1 MVFATRTKPNV
12 EIPGKIDDSGRSGN
26 GGPGD
31 KGFGGGEPFE
41 PLGWSVPPGAY
52 LAGIWVGMAS
62 IAIFFAGIS
71 SALIMRKESS
81 PGWGHFIL
89 PRILYGN
96 TAVLLLSSLT
106 FEISRKW
113 LKEGLGRRF
122 KFWLWSTLV
131 LGLIFISGQIIAW
144 TEVEA
149 RGVYLDLNPSRA
161 VFYLLTAAHGLHL
174 LAGIV
179 ALIYLVSQAQYI
191 ALGIKRHTAF
201 DVAAIYWHFMSIL
214 WIYLLILLIWRF

>member
-52 LAGIWVGMAS
+52 VAAIWVGMAS

-71 SALIMRKESS
+71 SALIMREGSS
-81 PGWGHFIL
+81 PGWAHFNL

-96 TAVLLLSSLT
+96 TVVLLLSSLT
-106 FEISRKW
+106 
-113 LKEGLGRRF
+113 
-122 KFWLWSTLV
+122 
-131 LGLIFISGQIIAW
+131 
-144 TEVEA
+144 
-149 RGVYLDLNPSRA
+149 
-161 VFYLLTAAHGLHL
+161 
-174 LAGIV
+174 
-179 ALIYLVSQAQYI
+179 
-191 ALGIKRHTAF
+191 
-201 DVAAIYWHFMSIL
+201 
-214 WIYLLILLIWRF
+214 